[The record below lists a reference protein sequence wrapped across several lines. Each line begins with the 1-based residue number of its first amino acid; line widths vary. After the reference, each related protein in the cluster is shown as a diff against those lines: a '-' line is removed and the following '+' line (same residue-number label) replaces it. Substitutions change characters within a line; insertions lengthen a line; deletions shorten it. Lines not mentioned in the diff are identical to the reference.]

1 MGADALVEDML
12 KIRSAR
18 TTDFPAIWSIFQPI
32 VAAGDTYAYGPE
44 TTAEE
49 ARRIWM
55 NAPAEP
61 FVAEEEDRIVGTY
74 SLKPNQPGL
83 GNHVA
88 NCAYMTHPA
97 ARCRGVAASMCEHSL
112 ITARERGFTAM
123 QFNFVVA
130 SNQQAVRLWK
140 KYGFAVVGE
149 VPGAFRHR
157 ERGAV
162 PVLIMHRTL

>member
-1 MGADALVEDML
+1 ML
-12 KIRSAR
+12 KIRPAL
-18 TTDFPAIWSIFQPI
+18 TADFPAIWSIFQPI
-32 VAAGDTYAYGPE
+32 VAAGDTFAYGPE

-55 NAPAEP
+55 EPPAEP
-61 FVAEEEDRIVGTY
+61 FVAEEAGRIVGTY
-74 SLKPNQPGL
+74 SLRPNQAGL

-97 ARCRGVAASMCEHSL
+97 ARRRGIAASMCEHSL
-112 ITARERGFTAM
+112 TIAREHGFTAM

-130 SNQQAVRLWK
+130 SNEQAVRLWK
-140 KYGFAVVGE
+140 KHGFAVVGE

-157 ERGAV
+157 TLGSV
-162 PVLIMHRTL
+162 PILIMHRTL